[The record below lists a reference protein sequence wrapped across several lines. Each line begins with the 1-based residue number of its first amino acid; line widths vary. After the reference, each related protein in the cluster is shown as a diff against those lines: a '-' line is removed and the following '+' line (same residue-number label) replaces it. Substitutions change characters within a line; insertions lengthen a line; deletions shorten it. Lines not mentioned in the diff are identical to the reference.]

1 MTAADILQTY
11 IVPNIPAIVATLST
25 VAAYIKCAGGAKKIV
40 SSVTDKVNTLKQDK
54 LLEELVNQNKILL
67 EDNAKLRK
75 QLNQLIEIEGKVKID
90 EKG

>member
-67 EDNAKLRK
+67 EENAKLRK
-75 QLNQLIEIEGKVKID
+75 QLNQVIELGTKVRCN
-90 EKG
+90 EEN

>member
-40 SSVTDKVNTLKQDK
+40 NSVTDKVNTLKQDK

-75 QLNQLIEIEGKVKID
+75 QLNQLIEIEGKVRID